1 MVINAFD
8 SKNKMNCSLTNSKF
22 VFVISTLWQSITDS
36 LYLIKKKG
44 ITSAV
49 EILSNTFQQFFP
61 KEPPGLNHLRE
72 SNIFYG
78 EFKDQF
84 SAIYFDLLGLWKDL
98 QEERIADISGEN
110 IKINPVGLEKILLDS
125 REKLETVL
133 KKIFPKAWGKGSASE
148 SALASESG

>member
-36 LYLIKKKG
+36 LYLIKKKE

-78 EFKDQF
+78 EFKELAKTNEDF
-84 SAIYFDLLGLWKDL
+84 KWLWDDEDFK
-98 QEERIADISGEN
+98 
-110 IKINPVGLEKILLDS
+110 
-125 REKLETVL
+125 KLVE
-133 KKIFPKAWGKGSASE
+133 
-148 SALASESG
+148 